1 MLSIF
6 PEFRVLFNFMLNA
19 IMLGVTFY
27 YYFFAEYS
35 GYPSTVSPLAERNCA
50 GCRYAEFRGH
60 KVRINVLPDTVSRP
74 CIVATT
80 NLKNKV
86 LKIMTF
92 CVHN

>member
-27 YYFFAEYS
+27 HYFFAEYS
-35 GYPSTVSPLAERNCA
+35 GYPSTVSPLAERNCT

-60 KVRINVLPDTVSRP
+60 KVGINVLPDIVSRP
-74 CIVATT
+74 CTVETT
-80 NLKNKV
+80 NLKTRS
-86 LKIMTF
+86 LRL
-92 CVHN
+92 